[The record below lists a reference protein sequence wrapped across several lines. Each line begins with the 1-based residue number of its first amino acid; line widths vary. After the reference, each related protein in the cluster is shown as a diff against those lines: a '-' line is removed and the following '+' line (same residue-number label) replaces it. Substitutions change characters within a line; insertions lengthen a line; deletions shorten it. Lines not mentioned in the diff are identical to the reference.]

1 MASPPRRRQGLLLA
15 GTLAAAVVVTAGIT
29 GLVLALDPGAG
40 LSEGLRT
47 GGVAGAS
54 VVALYALWLND
65 RRRRTE
71 EARQAVEEERLRLE
85 GDRVTN
91 ERFARSIEM
100 LGNEADQV
108 RLGAMHALAG
118 LARATP
124 SYTQTVVDV
133 LCAYLRRPFF
143 HRAYEG
149 TDHDIGRND
158 FADPTGSRVSA
169 EDAAEDRERQVRLTA
184 QRVLRELLPPV
195 GSGAPA
201 VALDLT
207 GASLEF
213 LNLRDASIG
222 ELIARRAVFH
232 GNTWLAGSAFA
243 GRAML
248 TGSVFR
254 GRLEVEGARFDHGVS
269 LEEARLLGPANLAGC
284 VLADF
289 ADLRWEEAGEV
300 DVTGAVA
307 STGARLKLPPGVD
320 VPRAGS

>member
-1 MASPPRRRQGLLLA
+1 MAAPRPRQGLLLA
-15 GTLAAAVVVTAGIT
+15 GTLAAAVAVTAGIT
-29 GLVLALDPGAG
+29 GLVLALDPVAG

-71 EARQAVEEERLRLE
+71 EARQGVEERRLQLE
-85 GDRVTN
+85 GDRSTN

-124 SYTQTVVDV
+124 SYTQTVIDV

-143 HRAYEG
+143 HRAYEHA
-149 TDHDIGRND
+149 DADADRAD
-158 FADPTGSRVSA
+158 FADPTGERVSDA
-169 EDAAEDRERQVRLTA
+169 DAAEDRERQVRLTA
-184 QRVLRELLPPV
+184 QRVLRELLPPI
-195 GSGAPA
+195 GAGAQA

-207 GASLEF
+207 GAVLEF
-213 LNLRDASIG
+213 LDLEGRSIG
-222 ELIARRAVFH
+222 EFVGRRA
-232 GNTWLAGSAFA
+232 AFYGITRMSGA
-243 GRAML
+243 AFSGRVLL

-254 GRLEVEGARFDHGVS
+254 GRLEMGGARFGRGVS
-269 LEEARLLGPANLAGC
+269 LMEARLLGAADLSGC
-284 VLADF
+284 TVVEF
-289 ADLRWEEAGEV
+289 ADLRWSEAADV
-300 DVTGAVA
+300 DLSRSLAAPTAN
-307 STGARLKLPPGVD
+307 LLLPTGVD
-320 VPRAGS
+320 LPREPGG